1 MATWNV
7 ERLKT
12 DIRLPGILE
21 CRTKRFGFVSP
32 SLGLPSSLK
41 KDIDAEAEEENDD
54 GIPALGSVPLE
65 DSIEEPLAAKPI
77 EESMAA
83 GKAVPSFLRTPRAKK
98 ARTLKDALKEI
109 VSIIHHWIPGGA
121 WYCPECG
128 TRNMLTAC

>member
-1 MATWNV
+1 MRIATWNV

-21 CRTKRFGFVSP
+21 CRTKRFGFVFP

-65 DSIEEPLAAKPI
+65 DSIEEPFFG
-77 EESMAA
+77 S
-83 GKAVPSFLRTPRAKK
+83 KAYRRIDGSGEGCSVF
-98 ARTLKDALKEI
+98 LKD
-109 VSIIHHWIPGGA
+109 S
-121 WYCPECG
+121 
-128 TRNMLTAC
+128 